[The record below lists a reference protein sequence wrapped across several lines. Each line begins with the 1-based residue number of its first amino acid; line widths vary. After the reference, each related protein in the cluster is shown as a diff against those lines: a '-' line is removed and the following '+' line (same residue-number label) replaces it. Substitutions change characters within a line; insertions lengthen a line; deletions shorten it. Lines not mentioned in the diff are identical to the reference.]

1 MRRKTADG
9 AARDAAAQLDGGQN
23 FFHAGDGC
31 PGKRFAVK
39 LYGESSV
46 FFAVDLDSRS
56 ILASAAEEEFTE
68 AKALTGIAGSGA
80 SKNKSAGAVAE
91 QTSKFPGDPA
101 GSERAAVNIGGDH
114 EDRLGLPGADER
126 LRDGKG
132 IEQAEAGAADVQGAA
147 IFAREQAR
155 MKLRRER
162 RIIVMRFA
170 GGDDPTQL
178 LRSTGS
184 RTQRFLG
191 GGGGEGEFVLGFGG
205 VGERFDAGATAQFSG
220 GHAEGASDFFGG

>member
-91 QTSKFPGDPA
+91 QTSKFTGDPA

-114 EDRLGLPGADER
+114 EDRLGLPGADEG

-132 IEQAEAGAADVQGAA
+132 IEPAEASAARAPGAAT
-147 IFAREQAR
+147 FPRREANT
-155 MKLRRER
+155 KLRPER
-162 RIIVMRFA
+162 RIIFVRFA
-170 GGDDPTQL
+170 GGDDSTQ
-178 LRSTGS
+178 RPASTGS
-184 RTQRFLG
+184 
-191 GGGGEGEFVLGFGG
+191 
-205 VGERFDAGATAQFSG
+205 
-220 GHAEGASDFFGG
+220 